1 MDSLFLLF
9 MARNMIQHLIRM
21 MRRGSFKTSRPML
34 HILTWTSRS
43 GCMNTLELDL
53 KFGRRL
59 MASRFLRWLPKHR
72 LSIPSRCSLEIWCL
86 LIDNL
91 TANDMTL
98 NPWVGC
104 EKYAECEWALE
115 LNNR

>member
-1 MDSLFLLF
+1 
-9 MARNMIQHLIRM
+9 
-21 MRRGSFKTSRPML
+21 
-34 HILTWTSRS
+34 
-43 GCMNTLELDL
+43 MNTLELDL

-91 TANDMTL
+91 TANDVSPFPLFFLCVWDLWCLVVIWSFSHFGLCVIFQMTL